1 MSSFLLIAGRDL
13 KLSLRRGT
21 DAVMVVTFF
30 LLCVVLFAFGVGPDS
45 SILGTISA
53 GVIWVTALLA
63 SMLSLERLFQTDFED
78 GTLDLLVLGVAPVEA
93 TVMAK
98 ALAHWLTTGLP
109 LTISAPVLAVLLN
122 MNAEGF
128 ATLMVAMALGTPS
141 LTLIGAIG
149 AALTVG
155 ARRGGVL
162 LSLLVL
168 PLYIPVLIFGVAAVN
183 AAITGDDA
191 GPFLMI
197 LGALLLVALAMTP
210 LAGGAALRLAV
221 E

>member
-1 MSSFLLIAGRDL
+1 MTRFFLIAGRDL

-30 LLCVVLFAFGVGPDS
+30 LLCVVLFAFGVGPDPG
-45 SILGTISA
+45 ILGTISA

-63 SMLSLERLFQTDFED
+63 SMLSLERLFQTEFED
-78 GTLDLLVLGVAPVEA
+78 GSLDLLVLGEAPAEA

-109 LTISAPVLAVLLN
+109 LTISAPILAVLLN
-122 MNAEGF
+122 MNSEGY
-128 ATLMVAMALGTPS
+128 ATLMAAMALGTPS
-141 LTLIGAIG
+141 LTLIGAVG

-183 AAITGDDA
+183 AAIAGDPA
-191 GPFLMI
+191 GPYLMI

>member
-1 MSSFLLIAGRDL
+1 M
-13 KLSLRRGT
+13 
-21 DAVMVVTFF
+21 
-30 LLCVVLFAFGVGPDS
+30 
-45 SILGTISA
+45 ISA

-63 SMLSLERLFQTDFED
+63 SMLSLERLFQTEFED
-78 GTLDLLVLGVAPVEA
+78 GSLDLLVLGAAPVEA

-128 ATLMVAMALGTPS
+128 AVLIAAMALGTPS
-141 LTLIGAIG
+141 LTLVGAIG

-162 LSLLVL
+162 LSVLVL

-183 AAITGDDA
+183 AAIAGDAA
-191 GPFLMI
+191 GPYLMI